1 MKTVRDDRL
10 GAALQQ
16 LETPEHRPSF
26 HAELE
31 RLLAAEAAERPPVRK
46 PRSTRRWALRVAF
59 AAVVGAGAF
68 VALDIVRSGDTPGP
82 VEVEEATAA
91 DVKVAVNAAIARAES
106 LSGTY
111 VSKERTPE
119 SERVDTTRGTFLILA
134 DGSYHTKDGV
144 QEDAYDSRRRTSTL
158 HDYGPGYDPFA
169 HRARRLAAGP
179 PDSLGYSDSEFQRDL
194 GSVVRAL
201 MAVND
206 NLPVEEIEVRGRPAW
221 RLSAPVR
228 QDRLAGEGG
237 SPDHLVVVIDQE
249 TGIPLR
255 ARWTVDGRLHEELR
269 MTGVDVNG
277 EVSRRDLRVPLPP
290 GVRLTQS
297 DQGFRR
303 VPLEGVEPVVGY
315 APLVPSWLP
324 EGFELTDVTVAEQG
338 GPTGAE
344 GMNPAAPGV
353 VSMAF
358 RRGFDS
364 IFISTRV
371 AVEPTG
377 GAIWSDPLA
386 TGEGFVDNPE
396 SIRLERG
403 ALSGVEAN
411 LLIVP
416 LTIPHI
422 WALTDELVVTVAGD
436 LDREDLI
443 RVAESLEP
451 QS

>member
-1 MKTVRDDRL
+1 VKTVRDDRL
-10 GAALQQ
+10 GTALRQ

-31 RLLAAEAAERPPVRK
+31 RLLAAEAAGRRPVRR
-46 PRSTRRWALRVAF
+46 PRPRLRWGLRVAF
-59 AAVVGAGAF
+59 AAAVGALAF

-82 VEVEEATAA
+82 VEVEAATAA
-91 DVKVAVNAAIARAES
+91 EVRKTVRTAIARAES
-106 LSGTY
+106 LSGTF
-111 VSKERTPE
+111 VSRVRTPE
-119 SERVDTTRGTFLILA
+119 MQRAERVDGEFLLLA
-134 DGSYHTKDGV
+134 DGSYHTTSDV
-144 QEDAYDSRRRTSTL
+144 QEDAYDARRRVSTL

-169 HRARRLAAGP
+169 HRARRVAAGP
-179 PDSLGYSDSEFQRDL
+179 PDSLGYSNSEFQRAL

-201 MAVND
+201 LATGD
-206 NLPVEEIEVRGRPAW
+206 IPVKEVEVAGRPAW
-221 RLSAPVR
+221 QLSTPVR
-228 QDRLAGEGG
+228 QDRLAGEGW
-237 SPDHLVVVIDQE
+237 SPDHLVVAVDQE
-249 TGIPLR
+249 TGVPLR
-255 ARWTVDGRLHEELR
+255 ATWTVDGRLREQLTIRTIE
-269 MTGVDVNG
+269 VDG
-277 EVSRRDLRVPLPP
+277 PVSRGDLRVQLPA
-290 GVRLTQS
+290 GVRLTRS
-297 DQGFRR
+297 DQGFQR
-303 VPLEGVEPVVGY
+303 VELDEVEGVVGY

-338 GPTGAE
+338 APTGVEA
-344 GMNPAAPGV
+344 MNPAAPGV

-364 IFISTRV
+364 IFISTRI

-416 LTIPHI
+416 LAIPHI

-436 LDREDLI
+436 LSREELV
-443 RVAESLEP
+443 RVAESLEQQP
-451 QS
+451 

>member
-1 MKTVRDDRL
+1 MNTVRDDRL
-10 GAALQQ
+10 GTALRQ

-31 RLLAAEAAERPPVRK
+31 RLLAAEAAERQPVRR
-46 PRSTRRWALRVAF
+46 PRSTRRWALRIAF
-59 AAVVGAGAF
+59 AAAVGAAAF
-68 VALDIVRSGDTPGP
+68 VTLDIVRSGDTPGP
-82 VEVEEATAA
+82 VEVETATAA
-91 DVKVAVNAAIARAES
+91 EVRQAVRTAVARAES
-106 LSGTY
+106 LSGTF
-111 VSKERTPE
+111 VSRERTPE
-119 SERVDTTRGTFLILA
+119 MDRPERDSGEFLLLA
-134 DGSYHTKDGV
+134 DGSYHITSDAN
-144 QEDAYDSRRRTSTL
+144 EDAYDSRRRVSTL
-158 HDYGPGYDPFA
+158 HDYGPGYEPYA
-169 HRARRLAAGP
+169 HRARRVAAGP
-179 PDSLGYSDSEFQRDL
+179 PDSVGYSNSEFQREL

-201 MAVND
+201 LATGD
-206 NLPVEEIEVRGRPAW
+206 IPVTEVVVAGRPAW
-221 RLSAPVR
+221 QLSTPVR
-228 QDRLAGEGG
+228 QDRLAGAGW
-237 SPDHLVVVIDQE
+237 SPDHLVVAVDQE

-255 ARWTVDGRLHEELR
+255 ATWTVDGRLREQWTLR
-269 MTGVDVNG
+269 TIEVDG
-277 EVSRRDLRVPLPP
+277 AVSRRDLRMQLPP
-290 GVRLTQS
+290 DVRLTRS

-303 VPLEGVEPVVGY
+303 VQLDEVESVVGY

-324 EGFELTDVTVAEQG
+324 EGFELADVTVAEQG
-338 GPTGAE
+338 SPTGVE

-386 TGEGFVDNPE
+386 SGEGFVDEPE
-396 SIRLERG
+396 PVTLERG

-416 LTIPHI
+416 LAIPHI

-436 LDREDLI
+436 LSREELV

-451 QS
+451 RP

>member
-1 MKTVRDDRL
+1 VKTVRDEQL
-10 GAALQQ
+10 GAALLQ
-16 LETPEHRPSF
+16 LDTPEHRPSF

-31 RLLAAEAAERPPVRK
+31 RLLAAEAAGRRPVRR
-46 PRSTRRWALRVAF
+46 PRPRLRWGLRVAF
-59 AAVVGAGAF
+59 AAAVGALAF

-91 DVKVAVNAAIARAES
+91 DVKVAVSAAIARAES

-119 SERVDTTRGTFLILA
+119 GDRVDTTRGTFVLLA
-134 DGSYHTKDGV
+134 DGSYHTKDGRR
-144 QEDAYDSRRRTSTL
+144 EDAYDARRRVSTL
-158 HDYGPGYDPFA
+158 YDYGPGYDPFA

-179 PDSLGYSDSEFQRDL
+179 PDSYTDSEFQREL
-194 GSVVRAL
+194 GTVVRSL
-201 MAVND
+201 MTVND
-206 NLPVEEIEVRGRPAW
+206 NLPVQEIEVRGRRAW
-221 RLSAPVR
+221 RISTPVR
-228 QDRLAGEGG
+228 QDRLAGPPG
-237 SPDHLVVVIDQE
+237 SPDHVVIVVDQE

-255 ARWTVDGRLHEELR
+255 ARWTQDGRLEEELR
-269 MTGVDVNG
+269 MTNVDVDAD
-277 EVSRRDLRVPLPP
+277 VSRSELRVRIPAGTELTRSNQGFQRVPL
-290 GVRLTQS
+290 
-297 DQGFRR
+297 D
-303 VPLEGVEPVVGY
+303 GVEEVVGY

-324 EGFELTDVTVAEQG
+324 EGFELADVTVTEQG
-338 GPTGAE
+338 QPTGAE
-344 GMNPAAPGV
+344 AMNPAAPGV
-353 VSMAF
+353 VSMAY
-358 RRGFDS
+358 RRGFDA

-371 AVEPTG
+371 AIEPTG

-396 SIRLERG
+396 AVQLERG

-416 LTIPHI
+416 LALPHL

-436 LDREDLI
+436 LSRDELI

-451 QS
+451 RS